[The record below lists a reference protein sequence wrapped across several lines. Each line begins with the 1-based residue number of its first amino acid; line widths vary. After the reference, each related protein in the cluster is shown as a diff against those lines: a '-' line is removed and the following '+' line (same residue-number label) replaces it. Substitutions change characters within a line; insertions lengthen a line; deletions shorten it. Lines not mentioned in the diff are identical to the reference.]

1 MELEAITPESFSQ
14 GVDQLYSFPR
24 AVIVKPNAHDSRI
37 NSIGPIKFRKLG
49 SVGRVTK
56 YIKIPPTKGK
66 KKIKFKKQSQ
76 KYNDV

>member
-1 MELEAITPESFSQ
+1 M
-14 GVDQLYSFPR
+14 
-24 AVIVKPNAHDSRI
+24 KPNAHDSRI

-56 YIKIPPTKGK
+56 YIETPPTKGK